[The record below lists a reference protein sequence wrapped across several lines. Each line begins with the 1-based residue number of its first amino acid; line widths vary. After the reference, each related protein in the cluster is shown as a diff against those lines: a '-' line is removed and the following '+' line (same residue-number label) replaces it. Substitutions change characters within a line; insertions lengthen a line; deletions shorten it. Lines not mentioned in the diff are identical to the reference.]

1 MWKRIDSYDYLK
13 FEKSLNVEQVKNDR
27 WFSSL
32 RFLGFS
38 KTKTQNEDL
47 RPIVPRETESNT
59 HAKFLRGNKL
69 RYIDGYVWTNWY
81 LFNIGAMWYK
91 QVSLHDAK
99 ERRYKFDKIFTPQAS
114 NREVC

>member
-1 MWKRIDSYDYLK
+1 MKKVLTLNKLK
-13 FEKSLNVEQVKNDR
+13 TTDDLVA
-27 WFSSL
+27 
-32 RFLGFS
+32 LGFWVFL
-38 KTKTQNEDL
+38 KRRPKNEDL

>member
-1 MWKRIDSYDYLK
+1 MKKVLTLNKLK
-13 FEKSLNVEQVKNDR
+13 TTDDLVA
-27 WFSSL
+27 
-32 RFLGFS
+32 LGFWVFL
-38 KTKTQNEDL
+38 KRRPKNEEL

-69 RYIDGYVWTNWY
+69 TYIDGYVWINWY
-81 LFNIGAMWYK
+81 LFNISAMWYK

-114 NREVC
+114 NREVCW